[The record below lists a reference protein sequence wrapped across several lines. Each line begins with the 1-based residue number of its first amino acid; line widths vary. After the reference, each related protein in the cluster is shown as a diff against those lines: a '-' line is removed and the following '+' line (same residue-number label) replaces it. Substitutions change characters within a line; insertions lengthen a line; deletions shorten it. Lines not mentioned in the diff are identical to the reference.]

1 MYDASMTARVVDPH
15 LSVQAGCHCNYV
27 SGLAVDG
34 KHVGDGAVGCLRED
48 AVANH
53 AVSCGGV
60 IRVTGCHLHHRRAY
74 GEKVG

>member
-1 MYDASMTARVVDPH
+1 MEDIITVNPH

-34 KHVGDGAVGCLRED
+34 EHVGDGAVGCLRED

-60 IRVTGCHLHHRRAY
+60 VRVAGCHLHHRRAC
-74 GEKVG
+74 GEKVS